1 MYIPVQ
7 WLKPYLLPLATLI
20 LAVALLPYAGNLDGS
35 YRTLLAY
42 MPYALA
48 GTAFVL
54 GQQFVQGRLSLAA
67 CNILIGYAIIQVYL
81 QSPLE
86 QNQTRAIFTAL
97 GLFWPLNIFLIY
109 WLSERKF
116 LSTQGALFA
125 LLVSTEISLT
135 YWLIHYQTDYAQILS
150 QFFSLYP
157 FNIASS
163 EHINWILPAAS
174 TLAIALSS
182 VAIAVHIYFKPHRS
196 NIVLL
201 CTLLMMTLICSWFDQ
216 VAISGLFSSLAALAL
231 LITLFLNSH
240 DLAFLDE
247 LTGLPAR
254 RALLNELKHC
264 GRRYS
269 LAMAD
274 IDNFKSFN
282 DTYGH
287 DTGDEVLR
295 LVAQQLGKVTG
306 GGKAFRYGG
315 EEFTILFKG
324 KDTDQAKPHL
334 EAVREAIAD
343 YPLTIRNKNDR
354 PDNKKKGKSKRNT
367 QTRQKQVNITV
378 SFGLSQAKKDQQ
390 PEEVMKV
397 ADQALY
403 KAKENGRNRVE
414 TKK

>member
-1 MYIPVQ
+1 MYIPIQ
-7 WLKPYLLPLATLI
+7 WLKPYLLPLGTLI
-20 LAVALLPYAGNLDGS
+20 LAVSLLPYAGNLDDS
-35 YRTLLAY
+35 YRNLLAY

-48 GTAFVL
+48 GAAFVL

-67 CNILIGYAIIQVYL
+67 CNILIGYAIIQIYL

-86 QNQTRAIFTAL
+86 QNETRAIFTAL

-109 WLSERKF
+109 WLPERKF

-125 LLVSTEISLT
+125 LLVGAEIGLT
-135 YWLIHYQTDYAQILS
+135 YWLIHYHPDYAQILS

-157 FNIASS
+157 FNTASR

-182 VAIAVHIYFKPHRS
+182 VAIALHIYFKPHRS

-201 CTLLMMTLICSWFDQ
+201 CTMLMTMLICSWFDQ
-216 VAISGLFSSLAALAL
+216 IAISGLFSSLAALAL
-231 LITLFLNSH
+231 LVTLFLNSH

-254 RALLNELKHC
+254 RALFNELKHC
-264 GRRYS
+264 GRRYA

-295 LVAQQLGKVTG
+295 LVAQQLGQVTG

-324 KDTDQAKPHL
+324 KTMEQAKPHL
-334 EAVREAIAD
+334 EAIREAIAD

-354 PDNKKKGKSKRNT
+354 PENKKKGKNKRNT
-367 QTRQKQVNITV
+367 QAKQKQVNITV
-378 SFGLSQAKKDQQ
+378 SFGLSQAKKEQQ
-390 PEEVMKV
+390 PEDVMKV

-403 KAKENGRNRVE
+403 KAKENGRNRTE
-414 TKK
+414 TK

>member
-20 LAVALLPYAGNLDGS
+20 LAVALLPYAGNLDDS

-109 WLSERKF
+109 WLPERKF

-125 LLVSTEISLT
+125 LLVGTEIGLT

-157 FNIASS
+157 FNVASS

-201 CTLLMMTLICSWFDQ
+201 CTLLMMTLTCSWFDQ

-264 GRRYS
+264 GRHYS

-354 PDNKKKGKSKRNT
+354 PDNKKTGKSKRNT
-367 QTRQKQVNITV
+367 QARQKQVNITV